1 MKLIKAAIIASS
13 LLFGFT
19 GVASASSTAHHHDDK
34 HHSSSH
40 SGCGGSTPN
49 TPTCTNQKDYSETF
63 STDNFKY
70 DSYWNKYYGSFD
82 AIDVPTLDI
91 DSVVLTVNTNSN
103 GWYDSFWLISDWDF
117 DKIGSLKGGTQSFT
131 LSSSWYDEVISGL
144 SFKAW
149 FSLDSEVL
157 NWATLT
163 VNGKYCA
170 PSAVPVP
177 AAIWLFGPAM
187 LGFTAM
193 RRRAKKA

>member
-13 LLFGFT
+13 LLLGFS
-19 GVASASSTAHHHDDK
+19 GVASASSTAHQHDDD

-63 STDNFKY
+63 YTD
-70 DSYWNKYYGSFD
+70 DIASYYHGKEYYGSFD
-82 AIDVPTLDI
+82 AIDVPSLDI
-91 DSVVLTVNTNSN
+91 NSVVLTVNTDSK
-103 GWYDSFWLISDWDF
+103 GFDSFWLLSGWSYDI
-117 DKIGSLKGGTQSFT
+117 IGYVTGGTQSFT

-144 SFKAW
+144 SFAALFNKK
-149 FSLDSEVL
+149 SEVL